1 VWGGASSVGLFT
13 IQLARLSGYRVIATA
28 SPKNAELV
36 KASGADV
43 VLNYRDADVV
53 EQIKAA
59 TDGGVAY
66 GVDTVSLEDTQLA
79 SVRAFGPQG
88 GELLVTLWVD
98 EGAAKLRGDV
108 QIKGKFLPTHYSFG
122 GLTRR
127 QPRFYI
133 PSSVDNLTS
142 SGWPTC
148 PLRQTTGR
156 RWSRGWPRSLSLYVS
171 LFAILACS

>member
-1 VWGGASSVGLFT
+1 VPHAAAPWTLVWGGASSVGLFT

-36 KASGADV
+36 RLSGADV
-43 VLNYRDADVV
+43 VVNYRDADVV

-66 GVDTVSLEDTQLA
+66 GVDTVSLENTQLA

-108 QIKGKFLPTHYSFG
+108 QVKCKSLPV
-122 GLTRR
+122 
-127 QPRFYI
+127 PA
-133 PSSVDNLTS
+133 D
-142 SGWPTC
+142 
-148 PLRQTTGR
+148 
-156 RWSRGWPRSLSLYVS
+156 
-171 LFAILACS
+171 